1 MPDTT
6 DIQVIHSGPR
16 RLSVKLSAFSDGT
29 GEIDAIK
36 VDKSTLIGPLGVEP
50 SKLVVEEIE
59 WNLQGYNYVILEWDR
74 TSDQEIAILG
84 TSSGYKNYRPV
95 GGLCDNATGGTGDV
109 VLTTSGA
116 TAGASYDI
124 SIVLR
129 LKA

>member
-1 MPDTT
+1 MADTV
-6 DIQVIHSGPR
+6 DVQVIHSGPR
-16 RLSVKLSAFSDGT
+16 RYVVRLSNYSDGT

-36 VDKSTLIGPLGVEP
+36 VDKSTLTGPVGAEP
-50 SKLVVEEIE
+50 SKLVIEEIE
-59 WNLQGYNYVILEWDR
+59 WNLQGFNYVILEWDR
-74 TSDQEIAILG
+74 TADQEIAVLG

-95 GGLCDNATGGTGDV
+95 GGLCDNATGGTGDI

-124 SIVLR
+124 TLAVR